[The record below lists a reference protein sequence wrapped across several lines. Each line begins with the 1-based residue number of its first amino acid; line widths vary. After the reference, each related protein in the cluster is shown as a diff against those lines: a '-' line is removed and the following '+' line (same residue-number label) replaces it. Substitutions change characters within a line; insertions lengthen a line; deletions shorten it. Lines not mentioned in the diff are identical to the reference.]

1 MLIPLLT
8 IAFLCA
14 LVALAVA
21 FVVLGQRRVSRARAG
36 RTANGG
42 REPHKSAAANHLEE
56 KDGEHEE

>member
-14 LVALAVA
+14 LVAFAVA
-21 FVVLGQRRVSRARAG
+21 CVVLGQRRVNRAR
-36 RTANGG
+36 GG
-42 REPHKSAAANHLEE
+42 RQQGRDPHGSAANHLEE

>member
-14 LVALAVA
+14 LVAFAVA
-21 FVVLGQRRVSRARAG
+21 CVVLGQRRVGARTGKA
-36 RTANGG
+36 ANGG
-42 REPHKSAAANHLEE
+42 HEPHGSAAANHLEE